1 MNILLDL
8 KDAVVG
14 AIRETGSQIEEF
26 FPSIIGAIVVLIIGW
41 IIASVAAKI
50 LKKVIGKIGLDKV
63 ADKLNTID
71 VMEKANIKLIP
82 SVIIP
87 KIVYFFLL
95 FMFIS
100 IAAKTLN
107 WDPLTNQIQ
116 GLLNYIPILLS
127 AVLLLIIGLLIANFL
142 KTIVIKACD
151 SFGISS
157 SRLIGGFVFIVVFVI
172 IAISALS
179 QAKIDTSLL
188 NTNFTLIMGGI
199 VLAFAVAYGVAARNI
214 LTNLLSS
221 FYTKKR
227 YRIGQS
233 IKVNDISGEIVDLD
247 NTSITLKDHD
257 KKVVIPMQTLINENV
272 EIYD

>member
-26 FPSIIGAIVVLIIGW
+26 FPSIVGAIVVLIIGW

-82 SVIIP
+82 SFIIP

-199 VLAFAVAYGVAARNI
+199 VLAFAVAYGIAARNI

>member
-1 MNILLDL
+1 MNIFIDL
-8 KDAVVG
+8 KDAVLG
-14 AIRETGSQIEEF
+14 AIRETGVQIEAF

-41 IIASVAAKI
+41 IIASVAAKL
-50 LKKVIGKIGLDKV
+50 LKKVISKIGLDKL
-63 ADKLNTID
+63 ADKLNTIEA
-71 VMEKANIKLIP
+71 MEKANIKIVP
-82 SVIIP
+82 SAVLP

-95 FMFIS
+95 LMFIS

-107 WDPLTNQIQ
+107 WEPLTNQIQ
-116 GLLNYIPILLS
+116 GLLDYIPILLS
-127 AVLLLIIGLLIANFL
+127 AVLLLIVGLLIANFL
-142 KTIVIKACD
+142 KNVVIKACD

-157 SRLIGGFVFIVVFVI
+157 SRLIGGFVFIVIFII

-199 VLAFAVAYGVAARNI
+199 VLAFAVAYGIAARNI

-227 YRIGQS
+227 YKIGQT
-233 IKVNDISGEIVDLD
+233 IKVQEISGEVVDLD
-247 NTSITLKDHD
+247 NTSITLQTGT
-257 KKVVIPMQTLINENV
+257 KKVVIPMQKLINENV
-272 EIYD
+272 EIFD